1 MTKDEL
7 RAMSPEEQEQEAIK
21 AVYKGLKH
29 WAEEIAR
36 ARYLL
41 NVCHNI
47 PMDEIDDKLNDFCE
61 AGNAKY
67 ADMNADE
74 LTMSVFVDGFIANP
88 ERALRA
94 LLE

>member
-7 RAMSPEEQEQEAIK
+7 REMSPEELEREAIRS
-21 AVYKGLKH
+21 VYKGMRH
-29 WAEEIAR
+29 CAEEIAR

-41 NVCHNI
+41 NVCHNV
-47 PMDEIDDKLNDFCE
+47 PMEEIDKKLNEFCE

-67 ADMNADE
+67 ADMDGDA
-74 LTMSVFVDGFIANP
+74 LTMSVFIDGLKRDP
-88 ERALRA
+88 VRALQA